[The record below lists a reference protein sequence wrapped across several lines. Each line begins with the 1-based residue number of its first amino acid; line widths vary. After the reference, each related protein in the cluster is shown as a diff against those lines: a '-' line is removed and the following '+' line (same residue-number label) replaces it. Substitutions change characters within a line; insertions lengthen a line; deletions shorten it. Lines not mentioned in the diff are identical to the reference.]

1 MFPFSIVKPRK
12 KSAWKIVTEVEI
24 IYKACLSITCIA
36 YKIHNQKFYFLFM
49 KHFFIL
55 DQQDS
60 TWGSHSLCW
69 PNSLNIMSLN
79 KTVVV
84 VWDSQ
89 GILMTKNCLSWMFA
103 FVQGSYF
110 PCFEAWGCMRT
121 YIFVWHSSFSAMSF
135 FSLFL
140 FHLRLCHWL
149 HSHRVSFRAEREMYF
164 SVAQNLL
171 LLETEVVLKGTKM
184 KHSGLHWKCL
194 QKKKS
199 TWFFS
204 FHYRFIT
211 LGYSSSLPNRDH

>member
-1 MFPFSIVKPRK
+1 
-12 KSAWKIVTEVEI
+12 
-24 IYKACLSITCIA
+24 
-36 YKIHNQKFYFLFM
+36 M

-135 FSLFL
+135 FFSFSFPFKTLSLIAQSQSELQGREGNVL
-140 FHLRLCHWL
+140 FCR
-149 HSHRVSFRAEREMYF
+149 SEFAFVGDGSGAERNKNETFRA
-164 SVAQNLL
+164 A
-171 LLETEVVLKGTKM
+171 LKM
-184 KHSGLHWKCL
+184 SS
-194 QKKKS
+194 KKKKN

>member
-135 FSLFL
+135 FSFPFKTLSLIAQSQSELQGRGKCTFL
-140 FHLRLCHWL
+140 SLRICFCW
-149 HSHRVSFRAEREMYF
+149 RR
-164 SVAQNLL
+164 
-171 LLETEVVLKGTKM
+171 KWC
-184 KHSGLHWKCL
+184 WKEQKWNIQGCIENVF
-194 QKKKS
+194 KKKK
-199 TWFFS
+199 TPDFS
-204 FHYRFIT
+204 LFIIG
-211 LGYSSSLPNRDH
+211 L